1 MEKSFRQYIAEFLGT
16 FTLVFIGTS
25 VATLQGFLS
34 GYGNTGWL
42 GISFAFGFTLM
53 VLVWVIGPVSGCHVN
68 PAVTIPMAI
77 SGRLPW
83 GQVPGY
89 LIAQILGALAA
100 SGLLLGLLS
109 GIPEF
114 NLETAGLGSN
124 GNPRG
129 MNLVALFAWELVMT
143 ALFLLAIFSATR
155 KDFTP
160 GFAGL
165 AIGGY
170 LFIAHLVGA
179 QLGDASLNPA
189 RSIGPAVFEGGAALS
204 ILWVFIVAPLVG
216 GIIGWLL
223 YRLIYED

>member
-1 MEKSFRQYIAEFLGT
+1 MKKSFRQYIAEFLGT

-100 SGLLLGLLS
+100 SGLLLGLRLGIGIDRPVSVGHLFGNQKGFHPWFRRTGDRGVPFHRPSRRGPTWRRLS
-109 GIPEF
+109 KP
-114 NLETAGLGSN
+114 GSKHR
-124 GNPRG
+124 PRG
-129 MNLVALFAWELVMT
+129 FRGRGSVEHSV
-143 ALFLLAIFSATR
+143 
-155 KDFTP
+155 
-160 GFAGL
+160 GF
-165 AIGGY
+165 Y
-170 LFIAHLVGA
+170 RC
-179 QLGDASLNPA
+179 SPSRRN
-189 RSIGPAVFEGGAALS
+189 
-204 ILWVFIVAPLVG
+204 
-216 GIIGWLL
+216 
-223 YRLIYED
+223 YRLAPI